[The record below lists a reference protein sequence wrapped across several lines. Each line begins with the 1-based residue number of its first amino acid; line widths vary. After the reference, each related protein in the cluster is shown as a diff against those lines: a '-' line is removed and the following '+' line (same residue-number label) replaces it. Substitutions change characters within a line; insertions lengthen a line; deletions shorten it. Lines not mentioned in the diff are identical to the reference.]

1 MPASPSATPKRSMA
15 VKRSAPSDGF
25 QASPVPSKLRNV
37 RGIPRQSVGQSGSTT
52 GTAVARQTRRGSRFG
67 SLTTASVA
75 YGDDDSFV
83 YERHGSVGLGSVASE
98 YGTRHQAPK
107 YGLRRGAVLA
117 RDQIYKVSATGDIPV
132 DVWHLMQS
140 FGAFL
145 ILGTSSF

>member
-1 MPASPSATPKRSMA
+1 MA

-37 RGIPRQSVGQSGSTT
+37 RGIPRQSVGQPGSTN
-52 GTAVARQTRRGSRFG
+52 GTAVARHTRRGSRFG
-67 SLTTASVA
+67 SLATASA
-75 YGDDDSFV
+75 TYEDDESFL

-132 DVWHLMQS
+132 DVWNLMQS
-140 FGAFL
+140 FGASRKL
-145 ILGTSSF
+145 LESSF

>member
-1 MPASPSATPKRSMA
+1 MA

-52 GTAVARQTRRGSRFG
+52 GTAAARHTRRGSRFG
-67 SLTTASVA
+67 SVTTA
-75 YGDDDSFV
+75 YEDDESFL

-132 DVWHLMQS
+132 DVWNLMQS
-140 FGAFL
+140 FGASRKVL
-145 ILGTSSF
+145 ESSF